1 MNKIIPYGKQE
12 ITTNDIDAVIKVL
25 QSDSLTQGPEIEKFE
40 NAFAKYVGSNFAI
53 AVSNGTAALHLTTL
67 AIGLKPND
75 KVITTSISFSA
86 TANCI
91 RYCGGEVVFCD
102 IDPDTYLIDLIK
114 LEELLKSFPKGTFK
128 GIIPVDFAGR
138 PVDLEKL
145 RYLANEYECWII
157 QDSCHSPGGF
167 FKDSFGN
174 KQNCGNGVFADMS
187 IFSFHPVKH
196 IACGEGGMITT
207 NNEKLYKILLK
218 LRTHGI
224 TKNSIDFVNPVKMA
238 IGSKNL
244 ESQDLNYPLWYMEM
258 QELGYNYRL
267 TDFQAAL
274 GYSQLERA
282 EIGLKRRVE
291 ISEKYFNAFK
301 DNINIIGQSGV
312 IEGHAYH
319 LYIIEVEDRLGL
331 YNYLRQN
338 SIYAQVHYFPIH
350 LMPYYRNNFLNYEN
364 KLLHSENYY
373 ERCLSLPMYPT
384 LTQSEQDFVIDKILK
399 FYEK

>member
-12 ITTNDIDAVIKVL
+12 ITTNDIDAVIRVL
-25 QSDSLTQGPEIEKFE
+25 KSDSLTQGPEIEKFE
-40 NAFAKYVGSNFAI
+40 NAFAKYVGSDFAI
-53 AVSNGTAALHLTTL
+53 AVSNGTAALHLSAL
-67 AIGLKPND
+67 AVGLKPKD

-102 IDPDTYLIDLIK
+102 IDSDTYLIDLIK

-145 RYLANEYECWII
+145 RNLANEYECWII

-167 FKDSFGN
+167 FNDSLGTI
-174 KQNCGNGVFADMS
+174 QNCGNGLFADMS

-207 NNEKLYKILLK
+207 NNENLYKNLLK

-224 TKNSIDFVNPVKMA
+224 TKNSIDFVNPIQMA
-238 IGSKNL
+238 IGSKNFD
-244 ESQDLNYPLWYMEM
+244 SQNINYPLWYMEL

-282 EIGLKRRVE
+282 DIGLKRRVE
-291 ISEKYFNAFK
+291 IAEKYSNAFK
-301 DNINIIGQSGV
+301 DNHNIIGQSGIV
-312 IEGHAYH
+312 EGHAYH
-319 LYIIEVEDRLGL
+319 LYIIEVQDRLNL

-350 LMPYYRNNFLNYEN
+350 LMPYYRNNFSNYES
-364 KLLHSENYY
+364 KLLHSESYY

-384 LTQSEQDFVIDKILK
+384 LTHSEQDFVIEKILE

>member
-1 MNKIIPYGKQE
+1 MNNIIPYGRQE
-12 ITTNDIDAVIKVL
+12 ITNNDIDAVIRVL
-25 QSDSLTQGPEIEKFE
+25 KSDSLTQGPEIEKFE

-67 AIGLKPND
+67 AIGLNPND

-114 LEELLKSFPKGTFK
+114 LEKLLKSFPKGTFK

-145 RYLANEYECWII
+145 RYLADKYECWII

-167 FKDSFGN
+167 FIDSFGA
-174 KQNCGNGVFADMS
+174 KQNCGNGLFADMS

-207 NNEKLYKILLK
+207 NNEKLYKSLLK

-224 TKNSIDFVNPVKMA
+224 TKNTKDFVNPIQMA

-244 ESQDLNYPLWYMEM
+244 ESQNLNYPLWYMEM
-258 QELGYNYRL
+258 QELGYNYRI

-282 EIGLKRRVE
+282 DIGLKRRVE
-291 ISEKYFNAFK
+291 IAEKYYNAFK
-301 DNINIIGQSGV
+301 DNLNIIGQSGIV
-312 IEGHAYH
+312 EGHAYH
-319 LYIIEVEDRLGL
+319 LYIIEVEDRLNL

-338 SIYAQVHYFPIH
+338 LIYAQVHYFPIH
-350 LMPYYRNNFLNYEN
+350 LMPYYRNNFSNYES
-364 KLLHSENYY
+364 KLLHSESYY

-384 LTQSEQDFVIDKILK
+384 LTHSEQDFIIEKILK